1 MNKYFQRTS
10 VWLAAILAIFGL
22 LGVIYNVAIPLFEAP
37 DELWH
42 FSFVRIL
49 AEKRALPVQPS
60 EGKDMWLREA
70 GQPPLY
76 YILAAPFVMPLDTD
90 DFPDFVRFNV
100 AHPAITAHSDSD
112 APNVFIHTPH
122 EAFPYKDSV
131 LAVHIVRLVSLAWGL
146 LTILGVYL
154 VACEIV
160 PDQPLLQLTAVAV
173 AAFNPHFIYI
183 SSVVNNDAAA
193 ACLCTLTLWLT
204 VRLVNRTY
212 RSHTLSAPVSGAG
225 HTLSAPVSGAV
236 RSKRDQSVRIP
247 ASIWPLGIILG
258 AALLSKVSALPLLG
272 LVGGA
277 LALLWL
283 RDRRWGALFMRAG
296 VVFGEA
302 ALVGAWWYGRNW
314 LLYGDPLAW
323 DVWLIDIGVHRIGV
337 GELLGQF
344 GTVARTFWS
353 PYADLFPASVFWLL
367 GGFLALAAVGW
378 VRLAKRIATGT
389 PRWEHGTPT
398 RSQPTFNL
406 EGLLVAGTWLVILFA
421 SLVYYM
427 LTTPA
432 AAGRLLFPGIAAF
445 AVLWVLGI
453 TAALPPRGH
462 PWAMVS
468 LMGALLALAVL
479 TPLAGII
486 PRFAPPL
493 VKREAVLTDIVPLE
507 SSWAEGTVP
516 GGDQP
521 PFGSVRLLGAD
532 VEPSVAQAGDIV
544 EAVLYWEVV
553 SPPPD
558 DLRAAVR
565 LWTLSHRL
573 VGQRDT
579 IPAGEVYPP
588 DLWRAG
594 DIIRDVY
601 RIPIEAT
608 GPAMCQVSVI
618 VMRGDPGDSSE
629 TVLGQA
635 HSPVALRLKGSLV
648 PPVPSTDAMPY
659 TLDNKIAL
667 IGYEVAEANYRPELV
682 DCHPEL
688 VDCHP
693 ELVDCHP
700 ELAACHPELAACH
713 PELAACHPELV
724 EGSTLTV
731 TLYWQALTEMA
742 EDYTVFVHLL
752 GPDGTIYGQGDGP
765 PLGNDYPTSYWLPGD
780 VLRDPHPVIIKTVPQ
795 DDAHL
800 SVGLYR
806 LSDLTRLPAYDA
818 TGTRL
823 PNDAIGLPLRP

>member
-1 MNKYFQRTS
+1 MRDHFRRTRI
-10 VWLAAILAIFGL
+10 WIAAILAIFGL
-22 LGVIYNVAIPLFEAP
+22 LGVVYNIVIPLFEAP

-49 AEKRALPVQPS
+49 AEERALPVQPS

-76 YILAAPFVMPLDTD
+76 YILAAPFVIPLNTS

-122 EAFPYKDSV
+122 EAFPYKGSV

-154 VACEIV
+154 VALEIM
-160 PDQPLLQLTAVAV
+160 PDRPMLQLAVVAV

-193 ACLCTLTLWLT
+193 ACLGTLTLWLT
-204 VRLVNRTY
+204 VRLYNRTC
-212 RSHTLSAPVSGAG
+212 RNPMRPDPISSPS
-225 HTLSAPVSGAV
+225 
-236 RSKRDQSVRIP
+236 RRRDMQATRLP
-247 ASIWPLGIILG
+247 ASIWPLGLILG
-258 AALLSKVSALPLLG
+258 TALLSKVSALPLLG

-277 LALLWL
+277 LGLLWL
-283 RDRRWGALFMRAG
+283 RDRRWGTLFMRAG

-302 ALVGAWWYGRNW
+302 ALVAAWWYARNW

-323 DVWLIDIGVHRIGV
+323 DVWLIDIGVHRIGID
-337 GELLGQF
+337 ELLGQF

-353 PYADLFPASVFWLL
+353 PYAGLFPAPVFWLL
-367 GGFLALAAVGW
+367 GGLLALAAVGW
-378 VRLAKRIATGT
+378 LRMAWGIAI
-389 PRWEHGTPT
+389 WERGAPA
-398 RSQPTFNL
+398 RPPSSINA

-453 TAALPPRGH
+453 AAALPTRLRNG
-462 PWAMVS
+462 MLQG
-468 LMGALLALAVL
+468 LMGGLLALAVL
-479 TPLAGII
+479 TPVAGIG

-493 VKREAVLTDIVPLE
+493 VQRDKVPPTDSMVGVPLE
-507 SSWAEGTVP
+507 STWAEDADP
-516 GGDQP
+516 GDQP
-521 PFGSVRLLGAD
+521 AFGSVRLLGAG
-532 VEPSVAQAGDIV
+532 VEPDVAQEGDTV
-544 EAVLYWEVV
+544 KAVLYWEVMA
-553 SPPPD
+553 PPPK
-558 DLRAAVR
+558 DLRAVVR
-565 LWTLSHRL
+565 LWTLGNRL

-579 IPAGEVYPP
+579 TPAGDVYPP
-588 DLWRAG
+588 DLWRVG

-608 GPAMCQVSVI
+608 GPAMCQISVK
-618 VMRGDPGDSSE
+618 VMRGNPDEPRE

-635 HSPVALRLKGSLV
+635 RSPVALRLQGPLV
-648 PPVPSTDAMPY
+648 PPVPSKDAMPY
-659 TLDNKIAL
+659 TLDNKVAL
-667 IGYEVAEANYRPELV
+667 IGYEVAGT
-682 DCHPEL
+682 
-688 VDCHP
+688 
-693 ELVDCHP
+693 DCHP
-700 ELAACHPELAACH
+700 ELAS
-713 PELAACHPELV
+713 CHPELV

-731 TLYWQALTEMA
+731 TLYWQALAAMD
-742 EDYTVFVHLL
+742 EDYTIFVHLL
-752 GPDGTIYGQGDGP
+752 GADGTMYGQGDGP
-765 PLGNDYPTSYWLPGD
+765 PLGSDYPTSYWLPGE
-780 VLRDPHPVIIKTVPQ
+780 VLRDPHTVVVKTAPQ
-795 DDAHL
+795 DDASL

>member
-1 MNKYFQRTS
+1 VDLGFTRLSIQSQLRW
-10 VWLAAILAIFGL
+10 VAAILAIFGL
-22 LGVIYNVAIPLFEAP
+22 LSVIYNIAIPLFEAP

-49 AEKRALPVQPS
+49 AEERALPVQPS

-76 YILAAPFVMPLDTD
+76 YILAAPFVIPLDTD

-154 VACEIV
+154 VAREIV

-204 VRLVNRTY
+204 VRLVGLGRETFGQ
-212 RSHTLSAPVSGAG
+212 RL
-225 HTLSAPVSGAV
+225 
-236 RSKRDQSVRIP
+236 P

-277 LALLWL
+277 LGLLWL

-296 VVFGEA
+296 IVFGEA
-302 ALVGAWWYGRNW
+302 ALVGAWWYARNW

-353 PYADLFPASVFWLL
+353 PYVDLFPASVFWLL

-389 PRWEHGTPT
+389 PRWERGTPIH
-398 RSQPTFNL
+398 SQPTFNL

-453 TAALPPRGH
+453 TAALPPRGRH
-462 PWAMVS
+462 WAMAS
-468 LMGALLALAVL
+468 LIGSLLALAVL

-493 VKREAVLTDIVPLE
+493 VQREVVLTDTVPAGVGVPLE
-507 SSWAEGTVP
+507 STWAEGADP
-516 GGDQP
+516 GDQP
-521 PFGSVRLLGAD
+521 PFGSVRLLGAE
-532 VEPSVAQAGDIV
+532 VEPDIAQEGDTV
-544 EAVLYWEVV
+544 KAVLYWEVV
-553 SPPPD
+553 SSPPE
-558 DLRAAVR
+558 DLRTAVR
-565 LWTLSHRL
+565 LWTLGHRL

-608 GPAMCQVSVI
+608 GPAMCQVSVK
-618 VMRGDPGDSSE
+618 VMRGAPGAPNE

-635 HSPVALRLKGSLV
+635 HSPAALRLKGSLV

-659 TLDNKIAL
+659 TLDNKVAL
-667 IGYEVAEANYRPELV
+667 IGYEVA
-682 DCHPEL
+682 D
-688 VDCHP
+688 
-693 ELVDCHP
+693 
-700 ELAACHPELAACH
+700 AACHPEAAS
-713 PELAACHPELV
+713 LV
-724 EGSTLTV
+724 AEGSTLTV
-731 TLYWQALTEMA
+731 TLYWQALAEMT
-742 EDYTVFVHLL
+742 EDYTIFVHLL
-752 GPDGTIYGQGDGP
+752 GPDDTMYSQGDGP
-765 PLGNDYPTSYWLPGD
+765 PLGNDYPTSHWLPGE
-780 VLRDPHPVIIKTVPQ
+780 VLRDPHPVIIKTVPP

-818 TGTRL
+818 AGARL
-823 PNDAIGLPLRP
+823 PNDAIVLPLRP

>member
-1 MNKYFQRTS
+1 MREHFRRTRS
-10 VWLAAILAIFGL
+10 WIAVILAIFGL
-22 LGVIYNVAIPLFEAP
+22 LGVVYNVTIPLFEAP

-49 AEKRALPVQPS
+49 AEEHALPKQPS

-76 YILAAPFVMPLDTD
+76 YSLAAPFIIPLDTS

-100 AHPAITAHSDSD
+100 AHPAITAHSESD
-112 APNVFIHTPH
+112 APNVFIHTPY
-122 EAFPYKDSV
+122 ETFPYKGSV
-131 LAVHIVRLVSLAWGL
+131 LAVHIIRLMSLAWGM

-154 VACEIV
+154 VAHEIM
-160 PDQPLLQLTAVAV
+160 PDRPMLQLAAVAV

-204 VRLVNRTY
+204 VRLVNRP
-212 RSHTLSAPVSGAG
+212 RRINRLSTPVSGAARATPPRKG
-225 HTLSAPVSGAV
+225 
-236 RSKRDQSVRIP
+236 RIPPLP

-277 LALLWL
+277 LGLLWL
-283 RDRRWGALFMRAG
+283 RDRRWGTLFMRAG

-302 ALVGAWWYGRNW
+302 VLVAAWWYTRNW

-323 DVWLIDIGVHRIGV
+323 DVWLIDIGVHRIGI

-353 PYADLFPASVFWLL
+353 PYADLFPAPVFWLL
-367 GGFLALAAVGW
+367 GGLLALAAVGW
-378 VRLAKRIATGT
+378 LRVAWGIATSTSPWERGT
-389 PRWEHGTPT
+389 PARTL
-398 RSQPTFNL
+398 SSINA

-445 AVLWVLGI
+445 AVLWVMGI
-453 TAALPPRGH
+453 AAALPPRMRNGTLQG
-462 PWAMVS
+462 
-468 LMGALLALAVL
+468 LMGGLLALAVL
-479 TPLAGII
+479 TPVAGIG

-493 VKREAVLTDIVPLE
+493 VRRDEVPPTDSMVGVPLE
-507 SSWAEGTVP
+507 STWAEDAAP
-516 GGDQP
+516 GDQP
-521 PFGSVRLLGAD
+521 PFGSVHLLG
-532 VEPSVAQAGDIV
+532 VSVAPDVTQKGDTV
-544 EAVLYWEVV
+544 KAALYWEVLE
-553 SPPPD
+553 PPPE
-558 DLRAAVR
+558 DLRAVVR
-565 LWTLSHRL
+565 LWTLGNRL

-579 IPAGEVYPP
+579 APAGEVYPP

-601 RIPIEAT
+601 RIPIETT
-608 GPAMCQVSVI
+608 GPAMCQVSVK

-635 HSPVALRLKGSLV
+635 RSPVALRLQGPLV
-648 PPVPSTDAMPY
+648 PPVPSTDTMPY
-659 TLDNKIAL
+659 TLDNKVAL
-667 IGYEVAEANYRPELV
+667 IGYEVTGA
-682 DCHPEL
+682 DSHP
-688 VDCHP
+688 D
-693 ELVDCHP
+693 
-700 ELAACHPELAACH
+700 
-713 PELAACHPELV
+713 LV

-731 TLYWQALTEMA
+731 TLYWQALAAMD

-752 GPDGTIYGQGDGP
+752 GAEGTMYGQGDGP
-765 PLGNDYPTSYWLPGD
+765 PLDNDYPTSYWLPSE
-780 VLRDPHPVIIKTVPQ
+780 VLRDPHTVVVKTAPQ
-795 DDAHL
+795 DDAYL
-800 SVGLYR
+800 AVGMYR

-818 TGTRL
+818 TGARL

>member
-1 MNKYFQRTS
+1 MSKYFQRTR
-10 VWLAAILAIFGL
+10 VWLAAILTIFSL
-22 LGVIYNVAIPLFEAP
+22 LGIVYNVTIPLFEAP

-49 AEKRALPVQPS
+49 AEARALPVQPS

-76 YILAAPFVMPLDTD
+76 YILAAPFVMPLDTS

-122 EAFPYKDSV
+122 EAFPYKGSV

-154 VACEIV
+154 VAREIV
-160 PDQPLLQLTAVAV
+160 PDRPLLQLAAVAV

-183 SSVVNNDAAA
+183 SSVVNNDSAA
-193 ACLCTLTLWLT
+193 ACLCTLTLWLS
-204 VRLVNRTY
+204 VRLVGLGQETFGQRLVGLGRETFSQ
-212 RSHTLSAPVSGAG
+212 RLPT
-225 HTLSAPVSGAV
+225 
-236 RSKRDQSVRIP
+236 
-247 ASIWPLGIILG
+247 SIWPLGIILG

-277 LALLWL
+277 LGLLWL
-283 RDRRWGALFMRAG
+283 RDRRWRALFLRAG

-302 ALVGAWWYGRNW
+302 ALVGAWWYARNW

-344 GTVARTFWS
+344 GTVARTFWA
-353 PYADLFPASVFWLL
+353 PYVDLFPAPVFWLL
-367 GGFLALAAVGW
+367 GAYLALAAVGW
-378 VRLAKRIATGT
+378 VRLAKRL
-389 PRWEHGTPT
+389 WERGAPS
-398 RSQPTFNL
+398 RILPPLNL
-406 EGLLVAGTWLVILFA
+406 DGLLVAGTWWVILSA

-432 AAGRLLFPGIAAF
+432 AAGRLLFPGVAAF

-453 TAALPPRGH
+453 ATAIPPRARDG
-462 PWAMVS
+462 ALLG
-468 LMGALLALAVL
+468 LMGGLLALAVL
-479 TPLAGII
+479 TPVVGIV

-493 VKREAVLTDIVPLE
+493 VRREIALTNTLPLE
-507 SSWAEGTVP
+507 STWAEGADP
-516 GGDQP
+516 GDQP
-521 PFGSVRLLGAD
+521 PFGSVRLLGTEIVPD
-532 VEPSVAQAGDIV
+532 VAQAGDTV
-544 EAVLYWEVV
+544 KAVLYWEVLN
-553 SPPPD
+553 PPPE

-565 LWTLSHRL
+565 LWTLGHRL

-579 IPAGEVYPP
+579 TPAGEVYPP
-588 DLWRAG
+588 DLWRTG

-601 RIPIEAT
+601 RIPVEAT
-608 GPAMCQVSVI
+608 GPAMGQVSVM
-618 VMRGDPGDSSE
+618 VMRGSPGDSDE

-659 TLDNKIAL
+659 TLDNKVAL
-667 IGYEVAEANYRPELV
+667 IGYEIAGTYHPDATKLVA
-682 DCHPEL
+682 
-688 VDCHP
+688 
-693 ELVDCHP
+693 
-700 ELAACHPELAACH
+700 
-713 PELAACHPELV
+713 
-724 EGSTLTV
+724 GSTLTV
-731 TLYWQALTEMA
+731 TLYWQARAEMA

-752 GPDGTIYGQGDGP
+752 GDEGTMYGQGDGP
-765 PLGNDYPTSYWLPGD
+765 PLGNDYPTSYWLPD
-780 VLRDPHPVIIKTVPQ
+780 EVLRDPHPVIIKTAPQ
-795 DDAHL
+795 DNAHL

-806 LSDLTRLPAYDA
+806 LSDLTRLAAYDA
-818 TGTRL
+818 TGARL
-823 PNDAIGLPLRP
+823 PNDAIVLPLQP